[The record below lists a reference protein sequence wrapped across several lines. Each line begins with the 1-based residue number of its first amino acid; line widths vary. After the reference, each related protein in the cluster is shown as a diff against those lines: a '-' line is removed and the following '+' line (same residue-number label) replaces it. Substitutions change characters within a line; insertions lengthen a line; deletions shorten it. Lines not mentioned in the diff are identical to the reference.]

1 MKISVLVDNSIGVNP
16 DLISEHGL
24 SFYIE
29 VDEWRI
35 LCDMGASAAFAVNA
49 KALGIDLSETDFA
62 FISHGHNDHTG
73 GLKTFFETCPDK
85 RVYLSGQIMVTQYF
99 STRRGFKRDISPDFP
114 TMESNRDRLIPLFE
128 SCRITPHI
136 AFVHPDCSSFSVPY
150 GNSFLYSSEV
160 GSTNVYLDNFQHE
173 FALAIYTPKGL
184 VIVAPCSH
192 CGAANIIQAAKQYTG
207 IDRVR
212 AYIGGLHFVD
222 SDIVEKEVD
231 TFIRDFYVVAP
242 EAQLYTG
249 HCTGQMAKE
258 LLLKGMPNVKFIST
272 GLVIEI

>member
-1 MKISVLVDNSIGVNP
+1 MKITVLIDNSKGADPELVA
-16 DLISEHGL
+16 EHGL
-24 SFYIE
+24 SLYIE
-29 VDEWRI
+29 VGEWSI
-35 LCDMGASAAFAVNA
+35 LCDMGASGLFAGNAA
-49 KALGIDLSETDFA
+49 KLGIELGKTDFA
-62 FISHGHNDHTG
+62 FISHGHNDHAG
-73 GLKTFFETCPDK
+73 GLKSFFDTCPDK
-85 RVYLSGQIMVTQYF
+85 RVYLSGQIMTSQYF
-99 STRRGFKRDISPDFP
+99 STRRGFKRDISPDFT
-114 TMESNRDRLIPLFE
+114 TMNSNRDRLIPLFE
-128 SCRITPHI
+128 SCRITPEI
-136 AFVHPDCSSFSVPY
+136 AFVHPDCSTFAVPY

-207 IDRVR
+207 IDRVC

-222 SDIVEKEVD
+222 SDVVEKEVD
-231 TFIRDFYVVAP
+231 TFVRDFYLVAP

-249 HCTGQMAKE
+249 HCTGDIAKE
-258 LLLKGMPNVKFIST
+258 FLSKSMPDVKLIST